1 MGSEYVILN
10 PQEKNP
16 GWVDSLRM
24 ECAPSLTETAPPDP
38 SAAASRVTCKL
49 MGRTAIR

>member
-24 ECAPSLTETAPPDP
+24 EYAPSLTETAPQTLRLRPQ
-38 SAAASRVTCKL
+38 
-49 MGRTAIR
+49 G